1 MTSIQIVRSKNP
13 VRGVCAE
20 CGKGRTLRH
29 AKSGYVFRGN
39 VMTMGFKKVCDGC
52 AGVGFTQKEFV
63 WIGILGMG
71 FYGYYSM
78 LFALSH

>member
-1 MTSIQIVRSKNP
+1 MTSIQVVPSNHP
-13 VRGVCAE
+13 VRGMCAE
-20 CGKGRTLRH
+20 CGKKRTLRH
-29 AKSGYVFRGN
+29 AKSGHVFHGN

-52 AGVGFTQKEFV
+52 AGVGFTQKEV
-63 WIGILGMG
+63 VMIAILGVG